1 VSRETRETL
10 QNPPAFEART
20 PQFYEQHDWRYQADK
35 RSGWP
40 RRTPRWRA
48 SWAGV
53 EVERVLPRLAALEET
68 WLRNGFE
75 MVSSMRPLTDVV
87 EDILLRC
94 GLPPG
99 ASK

>member
-1 VSRETRETL
+1 
-10 QNPPAFEART
+10 
-20 PQFYEQHDWRYQADK
+20 
-35 RSGWP
+35 
-40 RRTPRWRA
+40 
-48 SWAGV
+48 V

-94 GLPPG
+94 GLPSG